1 MTVMSDQT
9 STSLNT
15 RTSRSTSSS
24 TSSMGSSY
32 RLESVGEPEVE
43 EMVVPSLG
51 LEELEGRIHSY
62 EGPLEYRA
70 LGKLGAL
77 KGWKKRWFR
86 IAAGMIFYCNCF
98 IVYLVMT
105 YYWIDGVSKFD
116 LRDKCNANELH
127 CSCTVDTACCS

>member
-1 MTVMSDQT
+1 
-9 STSLNT
+9 
-15 RTSRSTSSS
+15 
-24 TSSMGSSY
+24 MGSSY

-86 IAAGMIFYCNCF
+86 IAAGMILILFSLFHCILSY
-98 IVYLVMT
+98 
-105 YYWIDGVSKFD
+105 D
-116 LRDKCNANELH
+116 LLLD
-127 CSCTVDTACCS
+127 